1 MSISQE
7 ELNYYSRQ
15 IILPD
20 FGITTQEKIKQAK
33 VLVIGAG
40 GLGCP
45 VLQYLVAA
53 GVGNIGIADA
63 DIISVSNLHR
73 QILYAF
79 SDIGKP
85 KAQVAKE
92 KQQQQNPYVSINAY
106 VENITIENAFELIKN
121 YDIICDCT
129 DNFSARYLINDACVI
144 MKKPFVSAS
153 ILRYEGQLS
162 VFNHK
167 TAINY
172 RAIFPEMPTNIPN
185 CAEAGVTGSLCG
197 IMGSLQAN
205 EVLKIITE
213 IGNTLEGKL
222 LCFNALDNST
232 KLFKIKPSDT
242 IINKLQESYD
252 VNCIVNNR
260 PIKEILVVELKK
272 MLDEKQDFQLI
283 DVREREEYAITN
295 LGGELIPLNTLI
307 NNLDKI
313 SKTKPIVVHCQSGTR
328 SAKAI
333 AILQENGFT
342 NLYNLQGGI
351 DAYLAMT
358 D

>member
-20 FGITTQEKIKQAK
+20 FGIATQTKIKQAK

-45 VLQYLVAA
+45 VLQYLAAA

-63 DIISVSNLHR
+63 DNISISNLHR

-79 SDIGKP
+79 NDIGKP
-85 KAQVAKE
+85 KAIVAKE
-92 KQQQQNPYVSINAY
+92 KLQQQNPYVSINAY
-106 VENITIENAFELIKN
+106 IENIAIENAFELIKN

-129 DNFSARYLINDACVI
+129 DNFSARYLINDVCVI

-162 VFNHK
+162 VFNYK

-185 CAEAGVTGSLCG
+185 CAEAGVIGSLCG

-222 LCFNALDNST
+222 LCYSALDNST
-232 KLFKIKPSDT
+232 KLFKIKPTDT

-252 VNCIVNNR
+252 VNCMVNDT
-260 PIKEILVVELKK
+260 PIKEISALELKK
-272 MLDEKQDFQLI
+272 MLDEKKDFQLI
-283 DVREREEYAITN
+283 DVREKEEYAITN

-313 SKTKPIVVHCQSGTR
+313 SKTKPVVVHCKGGLR
-328 SAKAI
+328 SAKATK
-333 AILQENGFT
+333 ILQENGFT

-351 DAYLAMT
+351 DDYNIS
-358 D
+358 

>member
-185 CAEAGVTGSLCG
+185 CAEAGVIGSLCG